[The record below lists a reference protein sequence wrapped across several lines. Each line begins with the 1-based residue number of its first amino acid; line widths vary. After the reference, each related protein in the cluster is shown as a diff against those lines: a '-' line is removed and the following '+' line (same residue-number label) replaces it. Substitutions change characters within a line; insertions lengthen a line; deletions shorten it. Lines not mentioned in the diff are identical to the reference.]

1 MKIVGVLFVWG
12 GELSLYLHCTSKLIQ
27 YGFRFIYMIEIKDL
41 NFSYGKKEVLS
52 NITLKMEAGR
62 IYGLLGE
69 NGVGKSTLLKLISGL
84 LTPKAGSCSVGGFK
98 PYDRLPSF
106 LSELYYL
113 PEDFTGSNVRVED
126 YALRVGGFYPNFS
139 AERFYK
145 IANEFSVDVKSK
157 FAKLSFGQQKK
168 GIISLALALGTKVLI
183 MDEPT
188 NGLDI
193 PSKVILRRLI
203 AENAS
208 DEQLII
214 ISTHQV
220 RDLDN
225 LIDPIIILDNREALL
240 NASIQ
245 EIAQKLSF
253 SLESTR
259 DASAIY
265 SEQTINGYINVR
277 GRTDEDMPETMV
289 DVEVLFNSVLANKS
303 FYKELFS

>member
-1 MKIVGVLFVWG
+1 
-12 GELSLYLHCTSKLIQ
+12 
-27 YGFRFIYMIEIKDL
+27 MIEIKDL
-41 NFSYGKKEVLS
+41 NFSYGAKEVLS
-52 NITLKMEAGR
+52 NITLNMEAGR

-84 LTPKAGSCSVGGFK
+84 LAPKYGSCSVNGLT

-106 LSELYYL
+106 LSDIYYL
-113 PEDFTGSNVRVED
+113 PEDFAGGNVKVED

-145 IANEFSVDVKSK
+145 IAEEFSVDVKSK

-193 PSKVILRRLI
+193 PSKVVLRRLI

-225 LIDPIIILDNREALL
+225 LIDPIIILDNKETLL

-245 EIAQKLSF
+245 QITHKLSF
-253 SLESTR
+253 CLESMR
-259 DASAIY
+259 DADAIY

-277 GRTDEDMPETMV
+277 RRMDDDIPETLV
-289 DVEVLFNSVLANKS
+289 DVEVLFNSVLANKT